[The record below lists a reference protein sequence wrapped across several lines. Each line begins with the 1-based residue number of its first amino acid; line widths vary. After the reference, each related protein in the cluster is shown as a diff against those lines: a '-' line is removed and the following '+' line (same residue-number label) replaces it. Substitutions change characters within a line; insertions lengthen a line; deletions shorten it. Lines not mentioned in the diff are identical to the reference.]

1 MILQVIHQLG
11 PWSWW
16 VLGLILLALEIVV
29 PGNVFVWFGV
39 GALITG
45 VLALIADVGWQVE
58 LIVFVV
64 LAVVL
69 VIVGR
74 RIFARAVQPG
84 EQPFLNDR
92 AHRLVG
98 STYMLVRADRRWPWA
113 GQGRRHQLADHRPR
127 PAVGHA
133 GEGGRC
139 RRRRAQGGEGGLGR
153 PSTPDL
159 QVRRPSRFPASA
171 GCLIFAGR
179 LVSFQV
185 RHFD

>member
-16 VLGLILLALEIVV
+16 VLGLILLGLEIVV

-39 GALITG
+39 AALITG

-69 VIVGR
+69 VIAGR
-74 RIFARAVQPG
+74 RIFARQSQPG

-98 STYMLVRADRRWPWA
+98 STYMLPTPIVDGHGQVRVDDTNWRIT
-113 GQGRRHQLADHRPR
+113 G
-127 PAVGHA
+127 
-133 GEGGRC
+133 
-139 RRRRAQGGEGGLGR
+139 
-153 PSTPDL
+153 PDL
-159 QVRRPSRFPASA
+159 PSGTRVKVVDADGA
-171 GCLIFAGR
+171 VLKVEKAA
-179 LVSFQV
+179 
-185 RHFD
+185 